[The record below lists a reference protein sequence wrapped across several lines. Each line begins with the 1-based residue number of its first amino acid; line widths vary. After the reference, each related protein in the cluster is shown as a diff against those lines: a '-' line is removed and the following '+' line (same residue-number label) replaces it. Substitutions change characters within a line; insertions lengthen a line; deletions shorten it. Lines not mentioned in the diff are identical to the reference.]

1 MRRTEQARPGPG
13 RFRRLL
19 EPLLIIAVSLSFG
32 GTGTAGS
39 LVLME
44 PRLSATLWETFVAE
58 KGERYC
64 FAFARSVRRIVYN
77 CGRNGARKLPAARW
91 RDRPRRCADAA
102 IPGLV
107 YVRGLM
113 RRLLAML
120 RPAGF
125 EAPLQ
130 RSHRR
135 CVPLDLNDGRLLE
148 FTPNNQSFDQLA
160 SFQCFLYNL
169 TSTGA
174 PGTKSGWN
182 FSLCTVF
189 HDGVTEYCIDKTCQ
203 VG

>member
-107 YVRGLM
+107 YVRWLM

-125 EAPLQ
+125 EAPPSRSYKDVAAQNANSLGGQNSAESLENCATFQ
-130 RSHRR
+130 RDNLRR
-135 CVPLDLNDGRLLE
+135 H
-148 FTPNNQSFDQLA
+148 F
-160 SFQCFLYNL
+160 
-169 TSTGA
+169 
-174 PGTKSGWN
+174 
-182 FSLCTVF
+182 
-189 HDGVTEYCIDKTCQ
+189 
-203 VG
+203 